1 MIEGAANHARCLG
14 GGLMKTATIVRLSTI
29 NAIGFSGSTVM
40 PLWLGAIAG
49 YFRMPAWFAGA
60 AVLALLGGAALFN
73 LVTPLLFRRV
83 SLLPLARF
91 SLAVAGASHLLAV
104 LHGPALF
111 LVACLATGAAL
122 GTLLNVTNRLMGS
135 IEHVQKGYA
144 IFQIVEI
151 CFATSLFLG
160 CTFLIARFG
169 LPAMFPLAA
178 AACLAGLLLL
188 HHLPLNGAL
197 PAMMAEVEGPRHRL
211 RAIVT
216 LIAFGLFFTGQATI
230 NAFMPIIGQASGLS
244 AERAGQLIGLG
255 MPFGLGGALLARLV
269 GERLRPVV
277 AIGLSTLVLAVV
289 APAVTLAPGV
299 PLFAGAVIVLV
310 VLTIFSVP
318 YFFAQLGA
326 LDHHG
331 RYTAFGPAMM
341 LAGIAIGPSVA
352 VMLDSHLG
360 LGAVGLFSSCFLL
373 FAGAAFALAVLA
385 RRRAVPLR

>member
-1 MIEGAANHARCLG
+1 V
-14 GGLMKTATIVRLSTI
+14 KTLTIVRLSTI

-40 PLWLGAIAG
+40 PLWLGVIAG
-49 YFRMPAWFAGA
+49 YFHMPAWFAGL
-60 AVLALLGGAALFN
+60 AVIALLGGAALFN
-73 LVTPLLFRRV
+73 LVTPLLFGRV
-83 SLLPLARF
+83 ALLPLARI
-91 SLAVAGASHLLAV
+91 SLIIAASAYLLAA
-104 LHGPALF
+104 LPSPALF
-111 LVACLATGAAL
+111 LGACLVAGAAL
-122 GTLLNVTNRLMGS
+122 GILLNVTNRLMGS

-169 LPAMFPLAA
+169 LSAMFPFAA
-178 AACLAGLLLL
+178 TACLVGLILLQG
-188 HHLPLNGAL
+188 LPLDGTQ
-197 PAMMAEVEGPRHRL
+197 PAVMAEAQGPRHRL

-216 LIAFGLFFTGQATI
+216 LVAFGLFFIGQATI
-230 NAFMPIIGQASGLS
+230 NSFMPIIGQAAGLS

-269 GERLRPVV
+269 GEHVRPVV
-277 AIGLSTLVLAVV
+277 AISLSTLILAIV

-299 PLFAGAVIVLV
+299 PLFVGAVIVLV

-341 LAGIAIGPSVA
+341 LAGIAIGPSAA
-352 VMLDSHLG
+352 VMLDSHFG
-360 LGAVGLFSSCFLL
+360 LGAVGLFSCAFLVM
-373 FAGAAFALAVLA
+373 AGAAFALAVLA
-385 RRRAVPLR
+385 RNSAAPS